1 MQSSA
6 CLIGLP
12 PAIFLMS
19 STHVSEVYEAVPIA
33 PYFIIRAAD
42 FDEQTAIGAYPD
54 LRNIN

>member
-1 MQSSA
+1 M
-6 CLIGLP
+6 IGLP